1 MDPGSLIV
9 ILILLAL
16 FAGALYFGYQKLVV
30 DDVFDLTQEP
40 TEPTEPTEPS
50 STPSSSDVPGVDSV
64 KGRPL
69 RSTACIWD
77 GATQSCPDPNA
88 YNPIH
93 YYAGGG
99 DIVPKG
105 MAKTASVCYEASKA
119 RGINNWAWDRKDK
132 RCFAYTDSSLFT
144 VMNDNAL
151 VEDRSRYVVG
161 CTEPGVTVTQGC
173 VDFSGGDK
181 VRGYLAMDVGPHT
194 GMGDV
199 TNGMT
204 LEDCQKYLR
213 DQGYDSGFY
222 VSDRSWGPHC
232 YYYNNTE
239 DLRGYTG
246 NNNDVGAITMCSDPS
261 KKVINACQ

>member
-77 GATQSCPDPNA
+77 GASQSCPDPNA

-144 VMNDNAL
+144 VMNNKDY
-151 VEDRSRYVVG
+151 VQDKGRYIIG
-161 CTEPGVTVTQGC
+161 CTEPGVTVAQGC
-173 VDFSGGDK
+173 IDFSGGDK
-181 VRGYLAMDVGPHT
+181 AKGYNSIHHVHFGAVSD
-194 GMGDV
+194 GMS
-199 TNGMT
+199 
-204 LEDCQKYLR
+204 LEECRKYLR
-213 DQGYDSGFY
+213 DQGYDMGMY
-222 VSDRSWGPHC
+222 ISDSHWGPHC
-232 YYYNNTE
+232 SYFPNPE
-239 DLRGYTG
+239 DFRGFTG
-246 NNNDVGAITMCSDPS
+246 QNNDTGHVTMCSDPS

>member
-40 TEPTEPTEPS
+40 TEPSTPTEPS
-50 STPSSSDVPGVDSV
+50 APPSSSDVPGVDSV

-69 RSTACIWD
+69 KPTTANK
-77 GATQSCPDPNA
+77 S
-88 YNPIH
+88 IH

-222 VSDRSWGPHC
+222 VSDRHWGPQC

>member
-1 MDPGSLIV
+1 MDLASLIV
-9 ILILLAL
+9 TLILLAL

-30 DDVFDLTQEP
+30 DDVFELTQEP
-40 TEPTEPTEPS
+40 VEVSTPMEPS
-50 STPSSSDVPGVDSV
+50 ATPSITDVPGVDSV

-69 RSTACIWD
+69 KPDHATA
-77 GATQSCPDPNA
+77 S
-88 YNPIH
+88 IH

-99 DIVPKG
+99 NIVPKG

-132 RCFAYTDSSLFT
+132 RCFAYTDSTLFT
-144 VMNDNAL
+144 VMNNKDY
-151 VEDRSRYVVG
+151 VQDKGRYIIG

-173 VDFSGGDK
+173 TDFSGGDK
-181 VRGYLAMDVGPHT
+181 VRGYLSPHT
-194 GMGDV
+194 DMGDV
-199 TNGMT
+199 TNGMN
-204 LEDCQKYLR
+204 LEECRKYLR

-222 VSDRSWGPHC
+222 VSDRNWGPYC
-232 YYYNNTE
+232 YYYPDTE

-246 NNNDVGAITMCSDPS
+246 NNNDTGHITMCSDPS

>member
-40 TEPTEPTEPS
+40 VEPSTPTEPS
-50 STPSSSDVPGVDSV
+50 APPSSSDVPGVDSV

-69 RSTACIWD
+69 KPTTANK
-77 GATQSCPDPNA
+77 S
-88 YNPIH
+88 IH

-144 VMNDNAL
+144 VMNNKDY
-151 VEDRSRYVVG
+151 VQDKGRYIIG
-161 CTEPGVTVTQGC
+161 CTEPGVTVAQGC
-173 VDFSGGDK
+173 IDFSGGDK
-181 VRGYLAMDVGPHT
+181 AKGYNSIHHVHFGAVSD
-194 GMGDV
+194 GMS
-199 TNGMT
+199 
-204 LEDCQKYLR
+204 LEECRKYLR
-213 DQGYDSGFY
+213 DQGYDMGMY
-222 VSDRSWGPHC
+222 ISDSHWGPHC
-232 YYYNNTE
+232 SYFPNPE
-239 DLRGYTG
+239 DFRGFTG
-246 NNNDVGAITMCSDPS
+246 QNNDTGHVTMCSDPS